1 MQRSL
6 CQESFRIM
14 KKGMQELK
22 RLQAIV
28 IASVVG
34 VVISFGGA
42 IFTVY
47 RTNAEKQSQM
57 LPENQIPVPAT
68 AQ

>member
-1 MQRSL
+1 MHRSL

-28 IASVVG
+28 IASVIG
-34 VVISFGGA
+34 VVVSFGGA

-47 RTNAEKQSQM
+47 RTHSEKQSQM

-68 AQ
+68 SQ